1 MSKIINLNL
10 YLNMNL
16 IDINVVTRL
25 TYLSYSYIKRHK
37 NVKKKNIFN
46 ENISQAKSKGKTCEM
61 E

>member
-1 MSKIINLNL
+1 
-10 YLNMNL
+10 MNL

-25 TYLSYSYIKRHK
+25 SYLSYSYIKRHK
-37 NVKKKNIFN
+37 YEKKFN